1 MKEPTLRIRETISR
15 PLSWALGLIP
25 PLLLLGGWWFVT
37 HPRQFEKPAKKGAV
51 EKEIVESRI
60 LSPVILPSPRE
71 TLQGIRP
78 LWFDRE
84 LSRSAVFSLRRVCG
98 GYLLAVAL
106 AVPLGILMGS
116 FTKIKA
122 TFNPLTVAGT
132 YLPLPALGVLMLPWA
147 VVVAQVLRAE
157 SLEVHKYIFL
167 AVVTFVVLLPQVV
180 LAIENVEDIYLQ
192 TAYTQGASR
201 WDAVTKVLVPV
212 ALPELF
218 TALRASFAIGWT
230 YIILAEII
238 AAERGLG
245 HLIQMA
251 QRRGEMQ
258 YCYLVVLTI
267 MIIGYGFDK
276 LWVLLGRRLLPYQTV
291 R

>member
-1 MKEPTLRIRETISR
+1 MQQPTLRIRETLSR
-15 PLSWALGLIP
+15 PLAWVLGLIP
-25 PLLLLGGWWFVT
+25 PLLVLGGWGFVT
-37 HPRQFEKPAKKGAV
+37 RPRQPAKPLTKGAV
-51 EKEIVESRI
+51 EKDVESRI
-60 LSPVILPSPRE
+60 ISSVILPSPRE
-71 TLQGIRP
+71 TLEAVRP

-98 GYLLAVAL
+98 GYLLAAAL

-116 FTKIKA
+116 FTKVKA

-132 YLPLPALGVLMLPWA
+132 YLPLPALSVLMLPWA
-147 VVVAQVLRAE
+147 VVVGQVLRAE
-157 SLEVHKYIFL
+157 STEVHKYLFL

-180 LAIENVEDIYLQ
+180 LAIENVDDIYLQ

-201 WDAVTKVLVPV
+201 WAAVTKVLVPV

-218 TALRASFAIGWT
+218 TALRASFAVGWT
-230 YIILAEII
+230 YIILAEIV

-245 HLIQMA
+245 NIIRTA
-251 QRRGEMQ
+251 ERRGEMQ

-267 MIIGYGFDK
+267 MLIGYGFDK
-276 LWVLLGRRLLPYQTV
+276 LWVLVGRWLLPYRTV